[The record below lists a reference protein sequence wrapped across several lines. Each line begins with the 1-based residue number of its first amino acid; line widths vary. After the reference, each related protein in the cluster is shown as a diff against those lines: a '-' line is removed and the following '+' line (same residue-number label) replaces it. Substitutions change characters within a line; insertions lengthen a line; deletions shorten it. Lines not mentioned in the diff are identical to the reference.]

1 MSSMH
6 TAQMQSQDPAL
17 DTLNFLQISLSAVL
31 GDKLGVTP
39 IGCHW
44 YADKAGIPRSVP
56 DLPLAIQNK
65 PRLVFLTTD
74 PRSMRLKQSS
84 GSLPAS
90 AEHLLVRG
98 RCAQRLELTTL
109 I

>member
-39 IGCHW
+39 ISCHW
-44 YADKAGIPRSVP
+44 YADKA
-56 DLPLAIQNK
+56 
-65 PRLVFLTTD
+65 
-74 PRSMRLKQSS
+74 
-84 GSLPAS
+84 
-90 AEHLLVRG
+90 
-98 RCAQRLELTTL
+98 
-109 I
+109 